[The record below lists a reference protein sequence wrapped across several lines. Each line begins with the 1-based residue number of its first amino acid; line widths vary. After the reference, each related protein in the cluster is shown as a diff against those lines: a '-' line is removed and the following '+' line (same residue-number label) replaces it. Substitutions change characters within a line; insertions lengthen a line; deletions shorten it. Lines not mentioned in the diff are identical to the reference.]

1 MFAASSTPDFGYV
14 NDYFARACVVGG
26 HPADA
31 IPFLKRAMNLRPR
44 SVLPLLM
51 LMDVY
56 EGVGSRGAVDAV
68 RERLRKLMD
77 YRHLGPEDLD
87 IILNNQELDLHTWF
101 KRDPVL
107 MKESIYDQ

>member
-1 MFAASSTPDFGYV
+1 ML
-14 NDYFARACVVGG
+14 GG

-31 IPFLKRAMNLRPR
+31 VPFLKRAMTLRPR

-56 EGVGSRGAVDAV
+56 ERLGSRGAVDAV
-68 RERLRKLMD
+68 RERLARLME
-77 YRHLGPEDLD
+77 YRNLEQEDLETIFND
-87 IILNNQELDLHTWF
+87 QELDLHTWY

-107 MKESIYDQ
+107 MKENNL